1 MKKLSVPVL
10 YENQD
15 ILVLN
20 KPSGISVT
28 KDRSGAPWLM
38 EILQKEFP
46 TPEPLRLVHRIDKET
61 SGVLLLAKHK
71 PAQTFYT
78 SGFSKQRFAKLY
90 LALVQGPLPQNR
102 GRIKAPLLRSRQN
115 PQTMHVQPW
124 KGKEAVTDWLKL
136 MELGPFALLAVQPL
150 TGRTHQIRVHL
161 AHRGIPLA
169 LDPLYASPHPLM
181 LSDYKKDYRPKR
193 ETPES
198 PLISRLTLHAYQ
210 IQIPPLPTEP
220 QTVRTFVAPLDKKFS
235 ATLKMLFKH
244 ARSCRTAENQDAE
257 LLQTILASQPLPF
270 FSGEEPTTFPQ
281 TDIDTPSESDR

>member
-1 MKKLSVPVL
+1 MKKDPIPVL
-10 YENQD
+10 YENRD
-15 ILVLN
+15 ILILN

-38 EILQKEFP
+38 EILQKQIP
-46 TPEPLRLVHRIDKET
+46 TSEPLRLVHRIDKET
-61 SGVLLLAKHK
+61 SGILLLAKNK

-90 LALVQGPLPQNR
+90 LAVVQGPLPQKR

-169 LDPLYASPHPLM
+169 VDPLYASPHPLM
-181 LSDYKKDYRPKR
+181 LSDYKKEYRQKR
-193 ETPES
+193 DTPES

-210 IQIPPLPTEP
+210 IQIPPLPAEP
-220 QTVRTFVAPLDKKFS
+220 GTVRTFVAPLDKKFS
-235 ATLKMLFKH
+235 ATLKMLSKH
-244 ARSCRTAENQDAE
+244 ARHSTPADQEIR
-257 LLQTILASQPLPF
+257 LLQTILAAEPLPF
-270 FSGEEPTTFPQ
+270 FSSEETTACQ
-281 TDIDTPSESDR
+281 TDTDTSAEFAP

>member
-1 MKKLSVPVL
+1 MKKASIPVL

-15 ILVLN
+15 ILILN

-38 EILQKEFP
+38 EILSEQISS
-46 TPEPLRLVHRIDKET
+46 PEPLRLVHRLDKDT
-61 SGVLLLAKHK
+61 SGVLILAKNK

-78 SGFSKQRFAKLY
+78 SGFAKQRFAKLY
-90 LALVQGPLPQNR
+90 LAIVQGPLPQNR

-124 KGKEAVTDWLKL
+124 KGKEAVTEWLNL
-136 MELGPFALLAVQPL
+136 MDLGPFALLAVQPL

-169 LDPLYASPHPLM
+169 IDPLYASPHPLM

-193 ETPES
+193 DTAES

-210 IQIPPLPTEP
+210 IRIPPQPNEP
-220 QTVRTFVAPLDKKFS
+220 EKVQTFVAPLDKKFS
-235 ATLKMLFKH
+235 AALKMLFKH
-244 ARSCRTAENQDAE
+244 ARHAPEDERKTG
-257 LLQTILASQPLPF
+257 LLQAVLASQPLPF
-270 FSGEEPTTFPQ
+270 ISDEDSQ
-281 TDIDTPSESDR
+281 TVQMDTDTSAEIDL